1 MKKVQIDPAT
11 QRRPTSRKQ
20 NRSAR
25 IKEQLT
31 QQVEVQ
37 VIPAKADM
45 EGYERPKPRV
55 CAYCRVSTDMDTQA
69 LSYELQVQNYTEYIT
84 SNPDWEFA
92 GIYADKGISGTSLR
106 HRDNFNRMIADCE
119 AGKIDLIVTKAV
131 TRFARNVVDAIS
143 TVRKLK
149 QLSPPV
155 GVYFETER
163 INTLDTT
170 SETYLGLISLFAQGE
185 SESKSESLKWSYI
198 RRWKRGTGIY
208 PTWSLLGYEVDEEG
222 HWVIVEN
229 EAELIRVIYD
239 MYLNGHSS
247 PQIAEILTRSG
258 IPTATN
264 KSVWSSGAVLGILR
278 NEKYCGDV
286 LCQKTITLDVF
297 THKSVKNKGDKKQ
310 YFIEGHHE
318 AIIDK
323 DDWLLV
329 QKLIRERH
337 YCKNR
342 RRRRPR
348 IMVKGCLAGF
358 ALIDLGWDD
367 DDIESIFTTSKTT
380 TQEACTSE
388 NIEIIE
394 IKGE

>member
-31 QQVEVQ
+31 QQMEVQ

-106 HRDNFNRMIADCE
+106 HRDDFNRMIADCE
-119 AGKIDLIVTKAV
+119 AGQIDLIVTKAV

-258 IPTATN
+258 IPTATK

-318 AIIDK
+318 AIIEK

>member
-1 MKKVQIDPAT
+1 M
-11 QRRPTSRKQ
+11 
-20 NRSAR
+20 
-25 IKEQLT
+25 
-31 QQVEVQ
+31 
-37 VIPAKADM
+37 
-45 EGYERPKPRV
+45 
-55 CAYCRVSTDMDTQA
+55 
-69 LSYELQVQNYTEYIT
+69 
-84 SNPDWEFA
+84 
-92 GIYADKGISGTSLR
+92 
-106 HRDNFNRMIADCE
+106 
-119 AGKIDLIVTKAV
+119 
-131 TRFARNVVDAIS
+131 
-143 TVRKLK
+143 
-149 QLSPPV
+149 
-155 GVYFETER
+155 
-163 INTLDTT
+163 
-170 SETYLGLISLFAQGE
+170 
-185 SESKSESLKWSYI
+185 
-198 RRWKRGTGIY
+198 
-208 PTWSLLGYEVDEEG
+208 SLLGYEVDEEG

-264 KSVWSSGAVLGILR
+264 KSIWSSGAVLGILR

-323 DDWLLV
+323 DDWQLV

-348 IMVKGCLAGF
+348 IIVNGCLAGF
-358 ALIDLGWDD
+358 ALIDLTWDD
-367 DDIESIFTTSKTT
+367 DDIDSIFTISRAATV
-380 TQEACTSE
+380 EATASS